1 MYIEPGSNSHHPTF
15 SRYTKPR

>member
-1 MYIEPGSNSHHPTF
+1 MKYFSPHPTF